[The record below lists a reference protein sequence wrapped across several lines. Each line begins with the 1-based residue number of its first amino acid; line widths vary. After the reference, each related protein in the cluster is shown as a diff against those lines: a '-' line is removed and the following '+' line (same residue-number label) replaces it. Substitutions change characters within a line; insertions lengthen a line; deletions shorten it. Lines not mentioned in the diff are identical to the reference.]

1 MIEEEKEMY
10 YYYMSGPEVLVLLF
24 VIFLWLLSIFC
35 CIKRYE
41 KISTIERADL
51 PPQYRKE
58 AFGMQP
64 RGSQLSN
71 SSSSNKNLNSLVR
84 HHSSQLNPHH
94 YVPSPSG
101 LFNTTAAVVTPHQQQ
116 ATNSTTNM
124 YSSSASNERL
134 SFFDLSQSN
143 NNGSVKRIQQGRN
156 SNKLSFRE
164 DSKLAEILGQ
174 QQSRHGSQHSRHR
187 KYYENNRAMNMST
200 LSRNLNDTG
209 DSTSNFSYTYYKK
222 VFKLLDVEII
232 LTKFIKLAKSIGH
245 L

>member
-94 YVPSPSG
+94 YVPTPSG
-101 LFNTTAAVVTPHQQQ
+101 LVSTSVNPTN
-116 ATNSTTNM
+116 NSTANM
-124 YSSSASNERL
+124 FSSSASNERL

-187 KYYENNRAMNMST
+187 KYYENNRAINMST
-200 LSRNLNDTG
+200 LSRNLNNDTG

-222 VFKLLDVEII
+222 VGILLS
-232 LTKFIKLAKSIGH
+232 F
-245 L
+245 